1 MPRAGLEPTRAYAH
15 GPLKTAC
22 LPIPPPRPV
31 GVGDIITYDSE
42 RQQELAEAA
51 QRALSDIIGKQPTA
65 MLPPVPSDAHHEST
79 QTKPNEAS
87 PTNDF

>member
-1 MPRAGLEPTRAYAH
+1 
-15 GPLKTAC
+15 
-22 LPIPPPRPV
+22 
-31 GVGDIITYDSE
+31 
-42 RQQELAEAA
+42 
-51 QRALSDIIGKQPTA
+51 